1 MSNRQ
6 GPIKAAVLGV
16 GLGGLTFHIPF
27 ILALPELF
35 TLHAVLERNPAG
47 PGGKLAERFGADAA
61 KGVTIYKNYDELLN
75 DSEIELVVISTPSGT
90 HFSLAKLALEAGKH
104 GAFQFTLHIAMA
116 LMINENY
123 STCGQT
129 NHGARG
135 GSMGTWYPCES

>member
-6 GPIKAAVLGV
+6 GPTKAAVLGV

-61 KGVTIYKNYDELLN
+61 NGVIIYNNYDELLN

-90 HFSLAKLALEAGKH
+90 HYSLAKLALEAGKH
-104 GAFQFTLHIAMA
+104 GAFLTLHIT
-116 LMINENY
+116 MINENY

-129 NHGARG
+129 NHRARG